1 MEKDILD
8 SINALPSLELYER
21 ILDKLNA
28 INKQI
33 ILLDNRLDKMENYLR
48 SKHIAETNNQIR
60 KYALKSN
67 KKDPPIKF
75 VPTHLE

>member
-1 MEKDILD
+1 MEKEILD

-28 INKQI
+28 INKQLV
-33 ILLDNRLDKMENYLR
+33 LLDNRMDKMENYLR
-48 SKHIAETNNQIR
+48 SKHITETNNQIR
-60 KYALKSN
+60 QYGLKGN
-67 KKDPPIKF
+67 KKETPIKF